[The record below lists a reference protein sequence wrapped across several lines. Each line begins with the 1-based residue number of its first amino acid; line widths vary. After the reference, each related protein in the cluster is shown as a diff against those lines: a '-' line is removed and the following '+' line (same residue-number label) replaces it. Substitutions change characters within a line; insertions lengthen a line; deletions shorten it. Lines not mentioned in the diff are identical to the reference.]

1 MKKLGLALA
10 LTFMGATAASA
21 QEFRLNLGGDPDRGW
36 DRGSRERVIV
46 RERRGDWDDD
56 RMMRHRFRGVET
68 TGSVGAC
75 RTTIVRR
82 EDSRGRMVKRTIREC
97 HD

>member
-10 LTFMGATAASA
+10 LTLMGATTASS
-21 QEFRLNLGGDPDRGW
+21 QEFRLNLGGDSDRGW

-46 RERRGDWDDD
+46 RERRGSDWDED
-56 RMMRHRFRGVET
+56 RVARRRYRNVET
-68 TGSVGAC
+68 TGSIGC

-97 HD
+97 D

>member
-10 LTFMGATAASA
+10 LTVLSATAASA
-21 QEFRLNLGGDPDRGW
+21 QGIEFRLGDTDRGW

-46 RERRGDWDDD
+46 RERRGGDWDED
-56 RMMRHRFRGVET
+56 RMTRRRFRNVET
-68 TGSVGAC
+68 TGSIGC

-82 EDSRGRMVKRTIREC
+82 QDSRGRMVKRTIREC
-97 HD
+97 DE

>member
-1 MKKLGLALA
+1 MKKLGLALF
-10 LTFMGATAASA
+10 LSLIGATAASA
-21 QEFRLNLGGDPDRGW
+21 QGFEFRLGDTDRGW

-56 RMMRHRFRGVET
+56 RMMRRRYRNVET
-68 TGSVGAC
+68 TGSIGC

-82 EDSRGRMVKRTIREC
+82 ENAYGRMVTRKIREC
-97 HD
+97 D

>member
-10 LTFMGATAASA
+10 LTVMGATAASA
-21 QEFRLNLGGDPDRGW
+21 QEFRLNLGGGSDW

-46 RERRGDWDDD
+46 RERRGGDWDED
-56 RMMRHRFRGVET
+56 RGMRRRHRNVET
-68 TGSVGAC
+68 TGSVGC

-97 HD
+97 D